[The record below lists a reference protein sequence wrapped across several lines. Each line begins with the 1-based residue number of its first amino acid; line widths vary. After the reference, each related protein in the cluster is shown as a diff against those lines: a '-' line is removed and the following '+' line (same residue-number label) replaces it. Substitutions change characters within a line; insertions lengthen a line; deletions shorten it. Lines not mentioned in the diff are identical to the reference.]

1 VFDRSSSGGIRN
13 FSSIR
18 FAKEVGPEGASL
30 RIRHKRVVAKG
41 QFSPNWNFNGYRQ
54 STGQGVPI

>member
-1 VFDRSSSGGIRN
+1 LIAQAAVAFVI
-13 FSSIR
+13 FKSIR

>member
-1 VFDRSSSGGIRN
+1 LIAQAVVAFVF
-13 FSSIR
+13 FKSIR